1 VARSFASVRDLRA
14 AALVIVAALPF
25 MSHIEQLATL
35 TLCHAVPAIFPF
47 REFPAAGGLATNLNG
62 PVPIGLTRMSRAEI

>member
-1 VARSFASVRDLRA
+1 MARSFASVRDLRA

-35 TLCHAVPAIFPF
+35 TLRHAVPAIFPF
-47 REFPAAGGLATNLNG
+47 REFPAAGGLARRRQFLWNVKVASAQG
-62 PVPIGLTRMSRAEI
+62 SE